1 MFLFK
6 RWKSTLI
13 GFLTCTIV
21 IVCLMLILWATIDVQ
36 AVIDAN
42 TALVE
47 QAGAAGHLWVI
58 LLMLVVVNLF
68 IPFNF
73 DIPLPIPLL
82 KEYNLNSSISGHAGL
97 YFLILL
103 IWLIGAFVGGLA
115 SRGGLKSGMSSAI
128 WSFIFLDFL
137 FAVLTAS
144 IKSGEAGMSGF
155 PLFIVTFLIALF
167 VGSFIFVIILGL
179 VGGAIGGILG
189 KMLFRKEKIDDTSSE
204 E

>member
-58 LLMLVVVNLF
+58 LLMLVVVRDCNTCIFGAVISIIKDSVLLITPLSF
-68 IPFNF
+68 F
-73 DIPLPIPLL
+73 DI
-82 KEYNLNSSISGHAGL
+82 KV
-97 YFLILL
+97 IL
-103 IWLIGAFVGGLA
+103 
-115 SRGGLKSGMSSAI
+115 
-128 WSFIFLDFL
+128 
-137 FAVLTAS
+137 
-144 IKSGEAGMSGF
+144 
-155 PLFIVTFLIALF
+155 
-167 VGSFIFVIILGL
+167 
-179 VGGAIGGILG
+179 
-189 KMLFRKEKIDDTSSE
+189 
-204 E
+204 